1 MQLLG
6 AYESQLATWYYQGL
20 LNLLS
25 QAVQAG
31 DYSGN
36 ATFDTATIQQLIA
49 EAQSFAALPTDS
61 AGQRVTDDYLNRPLQ
76 LLAIRYASLAQEVS
90 SFTTT
95 ANALISVI
103 KKDTSLLDQ
112 LISAGSI
119 DAWCKSMPQLGGAQT
134 AQWDFTMGL
143 GKISN
148 DIPLKDPNT
157 GIIYT
162 PSPEINTY
170 LSTSTGL
177 IGGGLSTTY

>member
-95 ANALISVI
+95 MFQIRLLMKRGGCLIPRTAL
-103 KKDTSLLDQ
+103 LLLNQ
-112 LISAGSI
+112 VG
-119 DAWCKSMPQLGGAQT
+119 W
-134 AQWDFTMGL
+134 L
-143 GKISN
+143 GKPRSAFPFRFS
-148 DIPLKDPNT
+148 IPKP
-157 GIIYT
+157 
-162 PSPEINTY
+162 
-170 LSTSTGL
+170 
-177 IGGGLSTTY
+177 